1 MIGMTKTTAEAVR
14 EIARF
19 AAARMQS
26 SDRGATAVEYGMI
39 VALIAAI
46 IVGTVAAVGQDVL
59 GGFTAVDNAI
69 P

>member
-1 MIGMTKTTAEAVR
+1 MIGKQKMTAAMY
-14 EIARF
+14 EIVRF
-19 AAARMQS
+19 AADRMKQ
-26 SDRGATAVEYGMI
+26 DRGATAVEYGMI

-46 IVGTVAAVGQDVL
+46 IVLTVQAVGLDVL

>member
-1 MIGMTKTTAEAVR
+1 MIGMTKTTAAAVR

-19 AAARMQS
+19 ATARMNMN
-26 SDRGATAVEYGMI
+26 DRGATAVEYGMI

-46 IVGTVAAVGQDVL
+46 IVLTVAAVGQDVL
-59 GGFTAVDNAI
+59 GGFTDVDNAI